1 MYNFYPYN
9 VLLSISTNI
18 AVLLMNAFMLQ
29 RHICQI
35 YGKLISLCQC
45 IRYWSGFT
53 HPASTEAVCGV
64 SRSLD
69 GGVWR
74 VKGSDGA
81 GGNWVIVSGAK
92 DTSGGAI
99 QSPSTQQMPRL
110 ARDERFNTAHIHTHR
125 CLARLR

>member
-1 MYNFYPYN
+1 MHT
-9 VLLSISTNI
+9 S
-18 AVLLMNAFMLQ
+18 Q
-29 RHICQI
+29 R
-35 YGKLISLCQC
+35 
-45 IRYWSGFT
+45 
-53 HPASTEAVCGV
+53 TEAVCGV

-92 DTSGGAI
+92 DTS
-99 QSPSTQQMPRL
+99 PSTQQMPRL
-110 ARDERFNTAHIHTHR
+110 ARDEWFNTAHIHTHR

>member
-1 MYNFYPYN
+1 MIN
-9 VLLSISTNI
+9 LRLSNKFDIS
-18 AVLLMNAFMLQ
+18 FF
-29 RHICQI
+29 
-35 YGKLISLCQC
+35 
-45 IRYWSGFT
+45 WSGFT
-53 HPASTEAVCGV
+53 HPASVVHTSQRTEAVCGV

-92 DTSGGAI
+92 DMSGGAI